1 MLLVD
6 LKNCPTNSR
15 SQGVKSI
22 YVNKRAEVGQFKQML
37 KELMHLPE
45 PATVKFCQNSAGED
59 TLDEQASVAD
69 IGLRHLDRLTLQA
82 PVLCAGMKF
91 SGVKSRKMKY
101 NETADD
107 DAYQRSGDEAFDE
120 PPTKINTNINASGVM
135 GKRLSKLFT
144 RASTAIREADLPP
157 LVMQDLARFYLNK
170 EEEKALYDKHM
181 NAVKLDEEEEEKIQT
196 AAEYIESIEQSQD
209 LNVEFVQAFA
219 GDITKHQY
227 YDVFLC
233 KLSGLKNKNLLYK
246 LYVRE
251 NHPDSQKKIVFE
263 ENLPHVPCFNLNKS
277 TLVMANR
284 ENNELTIISFRLVYR
299 LTECYTIIHK
309 KQVVEFQQRRT
320 IVSDVS
326 ISSQ

>member
-6 LKNCPTNSR
+6 LKNCPTSSR
-15 SQGVKSI
+15 SHGVKSI
-22 YVNKRAEVGQFKQML
+22 CVNKQAEIGQFKKML

-45 PATVKFCQNSAGED
+45 PATVKICQNNAGKD
-59 TLDEQASVAD
+59 ILDEQASVAD
-69 IGLRHLDRLTLQA
+69 IGLRHLDKLTLQA

-107 DAYQRSGDEAFDE
+107 DAYQRSGDEAIDS
-120 PPTKINTNINASGVM
+120 PTKINTSINASVGAGATNLM
-135 GKRLSKLFT
+135 SKRLSKMYT

-157 LVMQDLARFYLNK
+157 LVKQDLARYYLNA
-170 EEEKALYDKHM
+170 EDEKALYDKHM
-181 NAVKLDEEEEEKIQT
+181 NAVKIEEESEEKIQT
-196 AAEYIESIEQSQD
+196 AAEYIESIEQCQD
-209 LNVEFVQAFA
+209 LNFEFVQAFA

-233 KLSGLKNKNLLYK
+233 KISGLKDKNFLYK

-263 ENLPHVPCFNLNKS
+263 EFFPHVPSFNLNKS
-277 TLVMANR
+277 TLIMADR
-284 ENNELTIISFRLVYR
+284 
-299 LTECYTIIHK
+299 
-309 KQVVEFQQRRT
+309 
-320 IVSDVS
+320 
-326 ISSQ
+326 